1 MPARDPLPEGPDGV
15 QEVAGR
21 ILVGWAVPGDAG
33 PVLGEVDARR
43 LAGFRS
49 ERRAAFL
56 TGRALLVRLLD
67 DLLGERFGALSVDTG
82 RCPHCGGEHGP
93 VAVWEDRVSVSHAP
107 GPAMVEGEGAPA
119 GHPAELEV
127 AGGVRA
133 SVGYA
138 PGLVVAAVGEVERLG
153 VDVVDDLPSP
163 RWEDLGRLLRVA
175 PDLAARRWTQVEAVL
190 KADGRGLRVDPE
202 QVLISGSVARVDGPV
217 RYQLEDVEALA
228 PYVISVAWASS

>member
-1 MPARDPLPEGPDGV
+1 MAAGDPLPEGPDGV
-15 QEVAGR
+15 QQVAGR

-67 DLLGERFGALSVDTG
+67 DLLGEWFGALGVDTG

-93 VAVWEDRVSVSHAP
+93 VAVRENYRVSVRHAS
-107 GPAMVEGEGAPA
+107 GREMVEGEGAPA
-119 GHPAELEV
+119 GHPAELAV
-127 AGGVRA
+127 AGGVQA

-138 PGLVVAAVGEVERLG
+138 PGLVVAAVGEVARLG

-202 QVLISGSVARVDGPV
+202 QVLISGCAALVDGPV
-217 RYQLEDVEALA
+217 RYQLRDVEAPD
-228 PYVISVAWASS
+228 PYLISVAWA